1 MIKLYL
7 ISSIAAIS
15 FFSFA
20 QYRGLTVFP
29 GGSAQQFA
37 RTAGT
42 GGSGGS
48 FHSSTISHK

>member
-7 ISSIAAIS
+7 LTSLAAVS

-20 QYRGLTVFP
+20 QYRGMTLYG
-29 GGSAQQFA
+29 GGSPQQFA
-37 RTAGT
+37 KS
-42 GGSGGS
+42 GSGFHGGS

>member
-7 ISSIAAIS
+7 VSSLAAIS

-20 QYRGLTVFP
+20 QYRGMTFY
-29 GGSAQQFA
+29 GGPSQQQFA
-37 RTAGT
+37 KS
-42 GGSGGS
+42 GSGFTGGS